1 MRMSADQH
9 RMAAEAYRK
18 RAVTDPRQAAH
29 YLNCAREQDEMERSA
44 ALRESMGELP
54 VLPQRPGWMPRRA
67 SLSQAPDI
75 GR

>member
-29 YLNCAREQDEMERSA
+29 YLDCAREQDELERSA
-44 ALRESMGELP
+44 AHRKSLGEMP
-54 VLPQRPGWMPRRA
+54 MLPQRPGWMPRRA
-67 SLSQAPDI
+67 PVSRARVA